1 MPLGIRDSVGSQRR
15 MAPNSKFAGPTKS
28 AVRFKA
34 VRRVARRVAL
44 TVLVLVLSTSL
55 IEHYLEGR
63 AFRRLTASETFVPVR
78 GSQIRY
84 RTLGTTQTGST
95 VVFINGLVGSLEQ
108 WDLVQRDVADFAPT
122 VTYDRGGFGFSQGSS
137 AHSARDQADE
147 LSAVLTALNVDQ
159 PVVLVG
165 FSYSASIAR
174 IFVSRHHEQVAGV
187 VLYAPYL
194 AEYEGT
200 GLFEPGPLRRY
211 ARLLTNET
219 VTTFLG
225 VRRAIATVR
234 QWRSAGDKSPL
245 DERVDEILLRFP
257 SWWAL
262 DHEWASTSETRKDV
276 LEASPL
282 GDTPLIAIA
291 GSPRDGGKY
300 RSALE
305 RLGSQSRHASLRAL
319 PPTDHGEL
327 LTDEKARGALVEAIG
342 DVGAWTR

>member
-1 MPLGIRDSVGSQRR
+1 

-147 LSAVLTALNVDQ
+147 LSAVLTALN
-159 PVVLVG
+159 
-165 FSYSASIAR
+165 
-174 IFVSRHHEQVAGV
+174 
-187 VLYAPYL
+187 
-194 AEYEGT
+194 
-200 GLFEPGPLRRY
+200 
-211 ARLLTNET
+211 
-219 VTTFLG
+219 
-225 VRRAIATVR
+225 
-234 QWRSAGDKSPL
+234 
-245 DERVDEILLRFP
+245 
-257 SWWAL
+257 
-262 DHEWASTSETRKDV
+262 
-276 LEASPL
+276 
-282 GDTPLIAIA
+282 
-291 GSPRDGGKY
+291 
-300 RSALE
+300 
-305 RLGSQSRHASLRAL
+305 
-319 PPTDHGEL
+319 
-327 LTDEKARGALVEAIG
+327 
-342 DVGAWTR
+342 